1 MSAVAAILIE
11 VAARV
16 GAPLLKDL
24 LQKQIGGA
32 AGDVGGVVIDAIA
45 KRAGIPVDEL
55 PTADPAVIETAVKQ
69 AEADIPQILVQQ
81 LEAQRE
87 SNKLMIAEMQKD
99 TGFGWLWRP
108 AGMWLMLVGVAWYVI
123 IAPLLNALLAALGSP
138 VAIPSP
144 VTFNEFVTVFMT
156 YAGLYMGGNTVLRTI
171 KK

>member
-55 PTADPAVIETAVKQ
+55 PTADPAMIESAVKQ
-69 AEADIPQILVQQ
+69 AEADLPQILVQQ

>member
-1 MSAVAAILIE
+1 MSAVAAILID

-45 KRAGIPVDEL
+45 KRAGVPVEEL
-55 PTADPAVIETAVKQ
+55 PTADRGVIESAVKQ
-69 AEADIPQILVQQ
+69 TAADLPQILVQQ

>member
-55 PTADPAVIETAVKQ
+55 PTADLGVIESAVKQ
-69 AEADIPQILVQQ
+69 AEADLPQILVQQ